1 MMSTKQYLAILMLSI
16 VGSAYT
22 LSNDLAFPSFLMGW
36 IFGEVLLRL
45 AFKVAYEN
53 L

>member
-1 MMSTKQYLAILMLSI
+1 MSIKQYLAIFILSI
-16 VGSAYT
+16 IGSAYT

-45 AFKVAYEN
+45 AYKVAGI
-53 L
+53 